1 MAFVAR
7 VLRVRPGE
15 GRITALMVGLAF
27 VSTASLSIGESG
39 ISALFFERVGADSL
53 PYVYLLQGATT
64 FVVMLGLTGTLA
76 RIGHRRA
83 YLAAPLSL
91 AAVLAAERAALASGA
106 GWIYTALWITV
117 AIATLVVGIAVWGIA
132 GMVVDTRQAKRLF
145 PIFAAGGIL
154 GSVIG
159 GLVTKPV
166 AAALGAANLP
176 LVWTGGLIVAFLVS
190 SSILGPPPAGTPRR
204 RIERRRSALGDLT
217 SAFAFVRRSRLLVW
231 MTVAAVLFS
240 VLFYSLYLPYAR
252 AAAER
257 FPDADDLAGFF
268 GLFWAGVTG
277 AAFVASM
284 FAANRL
290 IAWFGVAAM
299 VIVLPVLYT
308 AAFGVLLI
316 ASGFMTLVALRF
328 VIGLWL
334 QGVAS
339 PAWETLNNVIPESTR
354 DQTRAFLNGG
364 PTQVGTVIAGLV
376 ALVGE
381 NALTPRQFA
390 LIGLIA
396 AIATTIAT
404 IGIRRSYAGALGDAL
419 RAGRPQ
425 VFEPSSRSGP
435 VPLDVDADAARV
447 LEGALRSA
455 DMRERR
461 LAYQVIADLPVD
473 VRQDA
478 VLDGLGDDDPI
489 VRLAAV
495 RALEPSTTPGRE
507 ALISMIDD
515 ADAAVAAAAAARA
528 IDIRDDSRSEK
539 RLAELLSHPDA
550 VTRHAATE
558 QLALAPAE
566 RAAPLAVERLS
577 DPDEEVRAAALDVL
591 PDAAPSVVVE
601 HALTAIDDPSPIVR
615 RAAGRALGSAE
626 GQAFDRVLA
635 ALEDQ
640 RTADGAI
647 EAVRAMPRGDGDRTQ
662 EFVRR
667 LAARSTAD
675 RELAAAISDRDEAGR
690 LLRDAVLDRGRRVAR
705 SGLWGATLVAR
716 SRAEM
721 ETAIENLDGR
731 PGQVANALE
740 TLESAAADPALVRP
754 LIALWESPD
763 TDRRSGDGLSR
774 ALDDE
779 DEFIRR
785 CAEHVRVAH
794 EGGRTMPEP
803 VAAISIIERVLFLRK
818 VALFAD
824 LAPSD
829 LERVARL
836 TEERGYADGEV
847 IAAEGELGEDLH
859 IIVDGTIRVIQD
871 RDGSERELA
880 RRTAGDVVGE
890 MSIITQTPRVATL
903 VADGPV
909 RTIRLR
915 HREFESM
922 LRERPTV
929 AMGVMRVLA
938 YRLAER
944 GVESGE

>member
-15 GRITALMVGLAF
+15 GRVTALMVGLAF

-39 ISALFFERVGADSL
+39 ISALFFEHVGADSL
-53 PYVYLLQGATT
+53 PYVYLLQGGTT

-91 AAVLAAERAALASGA
+91 AAVLAAERAALASDA
-106 GWIYTALWITV
+106 VWIYTALWITV

-132 GMVVDTRQAKRLF
+132 GIVVDTRQAKRLF

-166 AAALGAANLP
+166 AATLGAANLP

-190 SSILGPPPAGTPRR
+190 RSILGPPPAGTPRR
-204 RIERRRSALGDLT
+204 RVERRRSALGDLT

-231 MTVAAVLFS
+231 MTIAAVLFS
-240 VLFYSLYLPYAR
+240 VLYYSLYLPYAR

-308 AAFGVLLI
+308 GAFGVLLI
-316 ASGFMTLVALRF
+316 ASGFVTLVTLRF

-364 PTQVGTVIAGLV
+364 PTQVGTVIAGVV

-404 IGIRRSYAGALGDAL
+404 VGIRRSYAGALADAL

-425 VFEPSSRSGP
+425 VFEPSARSGP

-461 LAYQVIADLPVD
+461 LAYQAIADLPVD

-478 VLDGLGDDDPI
+478 VLDGLRDDDPI

-495 RALEPSTTPGRE
+495 RALEPSTTQGRE
-507 ALISMIDD
+507 ALVSMIGD

-528 IDIRDDSRSEK
+528 LDLRNDSGSET
-539 RLAELLSHPDA
+539 RLAELLSHPEA
-550 VTRHAATE
+550 SRRHAATE
-558 QLALAPAE
+558 QLALAPAD
-566 RAAPLAVERLS
+566 RAAALAVERLS
-577 DPDEEVRAAALDVL
+577 DPDDEVRAAALDVL
-591 PDAAPSVVVE
+591 ADAPPSLVVE
-601 HALTAIDDPSPIVR
+601 HAFTAIGDPSPIVR
-615 RAAGRALGSAE
+615 RAAGRALGSAGGE
-626 GQAFDRVLA
+626 AFDRVLA

-647 EAVRAMPRGDGDRTQ
+647 EAVRAMPKGDDRTQ

-667 LAARSTAD
+667 LAARSSAD
-675 RELAAAISDRDEAGR
+675 RELAAAISDTDEAGR

-763 TDRRSGDGLSR
+763 TDHRSGDGLSR

-785 CAEHVRVAH
+785 CAEHARVAR

-836 TEERGYADGEV
+836 AEERGYADGEV

-871 RDGSERELA
+871 REGSERELA
-880 RRTAGDVVGE
+880 RRTAGEVVGE

-903 VADGPV
+903 IADGPV

>member
-15 GRITALMVGLAF
+15 GRITALMVELAF

-91 AAVLAAERAALASGA
+91 AAVLAAERAGLASDA
-106 GWIYTALWITV
+106 VWIYTALWVTV

-190 SSILGPPPAGTPRR
+190 RSILGPPPAGTPRR
-204 RIERRRSALGDLT
+204 RIERRQSALGDLT

-231 MTVAAVLFS
+231 MTVGAVLFS

-268 GLFWAGVTG
+268 GLFWAGVTS

-308 AAFGVLLI
+308 GAFGVLLI
-316 ASGFMTLVALRF
+316 ASGFVTLVTLRF

-364 PTQVGTVIAGLV
+364 PTQVGTVIAGVV

-390 LIGLIA
+390 LIGLVA

-404 IGIRRSYAGALGDAL
+404 VGIRRSYASALADAL

-425 VFEPSSRSGP
+425 VFEPSARSGP
-435 VPLDVDADAARV
+435 VPLDVDADAAKV

-461 LAYQVIADLPVD
+461 LAYQAIADLPVD

-478 VLDGLGDDDPI
+478 VLDGLRDDDPI

-495 RALEPSTTPGRE
+495 RALEPSTTQGRE
-507 ALISMIDD
+507 ALGSMVGD
-515 ADAAVAAAAAARA
+515 ADAAVAAAAAARSL
-528 IDIRDDSRSEK
+528 DLRDDSGSET
-539 RLAELLSHPDA
+539 RLAELLSHPEA
-550 VTRHAATE
+550 SRRHAATE

-577 DPDEEVRAAALDVL
+577 DPDDEVRAAALDVL
-591 PDAAPSVVVE
+591 AGAPPSVVVE
-601 HALTAIDDPSPIVR
+601 HASTAICDPSPIVR
-615 RAAGRALGSAE
+615 RAAGRALGSAGAE
-626 GQAFDRVLA
+626 AFDRVLA

-647 EAVRAMPRGDGDRTQ
+647 EAVRAMPKGDDRTH

-675 RELAAAISDRDEAGR
+675 RELADAISDTDEAGR

-763 TDRRSGDGLSR
+763 TVHRSGDGLSR

-785 CAEHVRVAH
+785 CAEHARVAR

-836 TEERGYADGEV
+836 AEERGYADGEV

-859 IIVDGTIRVIQD
+859 IIVDGRIRVIQD

-890 MSIITQTPRVATL
+890 MSIITQAPRVATL

-944 GVESGE
+944 GLESGE

>member
-15 GRITALMVGLAF
+15 GRVTALMVGLAF

-64 FVVMLGLTGTLA
+64 FIIMLGLTGTLA

-106 GWIYTALWITV
+106 VWIYTALWITV

-190 SSILGPPPAGTPRR
+190 RSILGPPPAGTPRR
-204 RIERRRSALGDLT
+204 RIERRRSALDDLT

-308 AAFGVLLI
+308 GAFGVLLI
-316 ASGFMTLVALRF
+316 ASGFVTLVALRF

-364 PTQVGTVIAGLV
+364 PTQVGTVIAGVV

-404 IGIRRSYAGALGDAL
+404 IGIRRSYASALADAL

-425 VFEPSSRSGP
+425 VFEPSARSGP

-455 DMRERR
+455 DLRERR
-461 LAYQVIADLPVD
+461 LAYQAIADLPVD

-507 ALISMIDD
+507 ALVSMIGD
-515 ADAAVAAAAAARA
+515 ADAAVAAAAVARA
-528 IDIRDDSRSEK
+528 LDLRDDTRSEM

-550 VTRHAATE
+550 ATRHAATE
-558 QLALAPAE
+558 QLALAPAA

-577 DPDEEVRAAALDVL
+577 DRDEEVRAAALGVL
-591 PDAAPSVVVE
+591 ADAAPSVVVE
-601 HALTAIDDPSPIVR
+601 HALTAIGDPSPIVR

-635 ALEDQ
+635 ALADQ

-647 EAVRAMPRGDGDRTQ
+647 EAVRAMPKGDGDRTQ

-667 LAARSTAD
+667 LPARSTAD
-675 RELAAAISDRDEAGR
+675 RGLPAAISDTDEAGR

-721 ETAIENLDGR
+721 ETAIENLDGW

-763 TDRRSGDGLSR
+763 TGRRSSDGLSR

-785 CAEHVRVAH
+785 CAEHVLVAR

-836 TEERGYADGEV
+836 AEERGYADGEV

-859 IIVDGTIRVIQD
+859 IIVDGTIRVVQD
-871 RDGSERELA
+871 REGSERELA

-922 LRERPTV
+922 LRERPSV

-944 GVESGE
+944 GLESGD

>member
-91 AAVLAAERAALASGA
+91 AAVLAAERAALASDA
-106 GWIYTALWITV
+106 VWIYTALWITV

-166 AAALGAANLP
+166 AAALGATNLP

-190 SSILGPPPAGTPRR
+190 RSILGPPPAGAPRR

-316 ASGFMTLVALRF
+316 ASGFVTLVTLRF

-364 PTQVGTVIAGLV
+364 PTQVGTVIAGVV

-396 AIATTIAT
+396 AIATTLAT
-404 IGIRRSYAGALGDAL
+404 VGIRRSYAGALADAL

-425 VFEPSSRSGP
+425 VFEPSARSGP

-455 DMRERR
+455 DVRERR
-461 LAYQVIADLPVD
+461 LAYQAIADLPVD

-478 VLDGLGDDDPI
+478 ILEGLGDVDPI

-495 RALEPSTTPGRE
+495 RALEPATAPGRE
-507 ALISMIDD
+507 ALVSMVDD
-515 ADAAVAAAAAARA
+515 ADPAVAAAAAARA
-528 IDIRDDSRSEK
+528 LDDPRSEA
-539 RLAELLSHPDA
+539 RLAELLSHPDG
-550 VTRHAATE
+550 VTRLAATE
-558 QLALAPAE
+558 QLALALAE

-591 PDAAPSVVVE
+591 AEAAPSAVVE

-615 RAAGRALGSAE
+615 RAAGRTLGTAVGE
-626 GQAFDRVLA
+626 AFDRVLA

-647 EAVRAMPRGDGDRTQ
+647 EAVRAMPKGDGDRTQ

-690 LLRDAVLDRGRRVAR
+690 LLRDAVIDRGRRVAR

-716 SRAEM
+716 NRAEM

-754 LIALWESPD
+754 LISLWESHD
-763 TDRRSGDGLSR
+763 ADRRSGDGLSR

-785 CAEHVRVAH
+785 CAEHVRLAR
-794 EGGRTMPEP
+794 EGGRTMPDP
-803 VAAISIIERVLFLRK
+803 IASISTIERVLFLRK

-836 TEERGYADGEV
+836 AEERGYADGEV

-859 IIVDGTIRVIQD
+859 IIVDGTIRVIQG

-880 RRTAGDVVGE
+880 RRNAGDVVGE
-890 MSIITQTPRVATL
+890 MSIITQAPRVATL

-909 RTIRLR
+909 RTISLR

-922 LRERPTV
+922 LRERPSV

-944 GVESGE
+944 GLESGD

>member
-15 GRITALMVGLAF
+15 GRITVLMVGLAF

-91 AAVLAAERAALASGA
+91 AAVLAAERAALASDA
-106 GWIYTALWITV
+106 VWIYTALWITV

-166 AAALGAANLP
+166 AAVLGAANLP
-176 LVWTGGLIVAFLVS
+176 LVWTGGLIVTFLVS
-190 SSILGPPPAGTPRR
+190 RSILGPPPAGTPRR

-316 ASGFMTLVALRF
+316 ASGFVILVTLRF

-364 PTQVGTVIAGLV
+364 PTQVGTVIAGVV

-396 AIATTIAT
+396 AIATTFAT
-404 IGIRRSYAGALGDAL
+404 VGIRRSYAGALGDAL
-419 RAGRPQ
+419 RSGRPQ
-425 VFEPSSRSGP
+425 VFEPSARSGP

-461 LAYQVIADLPVD
+461 LAYQAIADLPVD

-507 ALISMIDD
+507 ALVSMVDD

-528 IDIRDDSRSEK
+528 LDIRDDPRSET

-591 PDAAPSVVVE
+591 ADAAASVVVE

-615 RAAGRALGSAE
+615 RAAGRALGSAGGE
-626 GQAFDRVLA
+626 AFDRVLA

-647 EAVRAMPRGDGDRTQ
+647 EAVRAMPKGDDRTH

-667 LAARSTAD
+667 LAARSSAD
-675 RELAAAISDRDEAGR
+675 RELAAAISDTDEAGR

-705 SGLWGATLVAR
+705 SGLWAATLVAR
-716 SRAEM
+716 SRPEM

-740 TLESAAADPALVRP
+740 TLESAAADPPLVRP

-779 DEFIRR
+779 DDFIRR

-836 TEERGYADGEV
+836 AEERGYADGEL

-871 RDGSERELA
+871 REGSERELA

>member
-1 MAFVAR
+1 
-7 VLRVRPGE
+7 
-15 GRITALMVGLAF
+15 
-27 VSTASLSIGESG
+27 
-39 ISALFFERVGADSL
+39 
-53 PYVYLLQGATT
+53 
-64 FVVMLGLTGTLA
+64 
-76 RIGHRRA
+76 
-83 YLAAPLSL
+83 
-91 AAVLAAERAALASGA
+91 
-106 GWIYTALWITV
+106 
-117 AIATLVVGIAVWGIA
+117 
-132 GMVVDTRQAKRLF
+132 
-145 PIFAAGGIL
+145 
-154 GSVIG
+154 
-159 GLVTKPV
+159 
-166 AAALGAANLP
+166 
-176 LVWTGGLIVAFLVS
+176 
-190 SSILGPPPAGTPRR
+190 
-204 RIERRRSALGDLT
+204 
-217 SAFAFVRRSRLLVW
+217 

-308 AAFGVLLI
+308 GAFGVLLI
-316 ASGFMTLVALRF
+316 ASGFVTLVALRF

-364 PTQVGTVIAGLV
+364 PTQVGTVIAGVV
-376 ALVGE
+376 ALIGE

-396 AIATTIAT
+396 AIATTVAT
-404 IGIRRSYAGALGDAL
+404 VGIRRSYAGALGDAL

-425 VFEPSSRSGP
+425 VFEPSARSGP

-455 DMRERR
+455 DLRERR
-461 LAYQVIADLPVD
+461 LAYQAIADLPVD

-495 RALEPSTTPGRE
+495 RVLEPSTTPGRE
-507 ALISMIDD
+507 ALVSMIDD

-528 IDIRDDSRSEK
+528 LDLRDDPRPGR

-550 VTRHAATE
+550 ATRHAATE

-577 DPDEEVRAAALDVL
+577 DPDEEVRAVALDVL
-591 PDAAPSVVVE
+591 
-601 HALTAIDDPSPIVR
+601 
-615 RAAGRALGSAE
+615 AAGRALGSAE

-647 EAVRAMPRGDGDRTQ
+647 EAVRAMPKGDDRTH

-675 RELAAAISDRDEAGR
+675 RELAAAISDTDEAGR

-705 SGLWGATLVAR
+705 SGLWGATLIAR

-763 TDRRSGDGLSR
+763 TGRRSGDGLSS
-774 ALDDE
+774 ALNDE

-785 CAEHVRVAH
+785 CAEHVRVAR

-803 VAAISIIERVLFLRK
+803 LAAISIIERVLFLRK

-836 TEERGYADGEV
+836 AEERGYADGEV

-859 IIVDGTIRVIQD
+859 IIVDGTIRVVQD
-871 RDGSERELA
+871 REGSERELA

-890 MSIITQTPRVATL
+890 MSIITQAPRVATL

-922 LRERPTV
+922 LRERPSV

-944 GVESGE
+944 RLESGE

>member
-15 GRITALMVGLAF
+15 GRVTALMVGLAF

-106 GWIYTALWITV
+106 VWIYTALWITV

-190 SSILGPPPAGTPRR
+190 RSILGPPPAGSPRR

-308 AAFGVLLI
+308 GAFGVLLI
-316 ASGFMTLVALRF
+316 ASGFVTLVALRF

-364 PTQVGTVIAGLV
+364 PTQVGTVIAGVV

-404 IGIRRSYAGALGDAL
+404 VGIRRSYAGALGDAL

-425 VFEPSSRSGP
+425 VFEPSARSGP

-461 LAYQVIADLPVD
+461 LAYQAIADLPVD

-478 VLDGLGDDDPI
+478 VLDGLRDDDPI

-507 ALISMIDD
+507 ALVSMIGD
-515 ADAAVAAAAAARA
+515 ADAAVAAAAAARGL
-528 IDIRDDSRSEK
+528 DLRDDSRSET

-550 VTRHAATE
+550 ATRHAATE
-558 QLALAPAE
+558 QLTLAPAD
-566 RAAPLAVERLS
+566 RATTLAVERLS

-591 PDAAPSVVVE
+591 ADAAPSLVVE
-601 HALTAIDDPSPIVR
+601 HALTAIGDPSPIVR

-626 GQAFDRVLA
+626 GQVFDRVLA

-647 EAVRAMPRGDGDRTQ
+647 EAVRAMPKGDDRTQ

-675 RELAAAISDRDEAGR
+675 RELAAAISDTDEAGR

-721 ETAIENLDGR
+721 ETAIENLDGT

-763 TDRRSGDGLSR
+763 TGRRSGDGLSR

-785 CAEHVRVAH
+785 CAEHVRVAR
-794 EGGRTMPEP
+794 EGGRTMPES

-818 VALFAD
+818 AALFAD

-836 TEERGYADGEV
+836 AEERGYADGEV

-859 IIVDGTIRVIQD
+859 IIVDGTIRVVQD
-871 RDGSERELA
+871 REGSERELA

-922 LRERPTV
+922 LRERPSV

-944 GVESGE
+944 GLESGE

>member
-39 ISALFFERVGADSL
+39 ISALFFEHVGADSL
-53 PYVYLLQGATT
+53 PYVYLLQGGTT
-64 FVVMLGLTGTLA
+64 FVVMLALTGTLA

-91 AAVLAAERAALASGA
+91 AAVLGAERAALASGA
-106 GWIYTALWITV
+106 DWIYTALWITV
-117 AIATLVVGIAVWGIA
+117 AIATLVVSIAVWGIA

-159 GLVTKPV
+159 GLVTKPI
-166 AAALGAANLP
+166 AAALGATNLP
-176 LVWTGGLIVAFLVS
+176 LVWTGGLVVAFLVS
-190 SSILGPPPAGTPRR
+190 RSILGPPPAGPPRR
-204 RIERRRSALGDLT
+204 RTERRRSALGDLT
-217 SAFAFVRRSRLLVW
+217 SAFVFVRRSRLLVW

-240 VLFYSLYLPYAR
+240 VLYYSLYLPYAR

-257 FPDADDLAGFF
+257 FRDADDLAGFF

-284 FAANRL
+284 FGANRL

-308 AAFGVLLI
+308 GAFGVLLI
-316 ASGFMTLVALRF
+316 SSGFVTLVALRF

-364 PTQVGTVIAGLV
+364 PTQVGTVIAGVV

-404 IGIRRSYAGALGDAL
+404 VAIRRSYAGALGDAL

-425 VFEPSSRSGP
+425 VFEPSARSGP

-447 LEGALRSA
+447 LEGALHSA

-461 LAYQVIADLPVD
+461 LAYQAIADLPVD
-473 VRQDA
+473 VRHDA
-478 VLDGLGDDDPI
+478 VLDGVGDDDPI

-495 RALEPSTTPGRE
+495 RALESSTSSGRE
-507 ALISMIDD
+507 ALVSMIGD
-515 ADAAVAAAAAARA
+515 ADAAVAAAAAVRA
-528 IDIRDDSRSEK
+528 LDLRDEPRSET
-539 RLAELLSHPDA
+539 RLAELLSNPDA
-550 VTRHAATE
+550 ATRHAATE
-558 QLALAPAE
+558 QLALAPAD
-566 RAAPLAVERLS
+566 RAATLAVERLS

-591 PDAAPSVVVE
+591 ADAAPSLVVD
-601 HALTAIDDPSPIVR
+601 HALAAIGDPSPIVR

-626 GQAFDRVLA
+626 GPAFDRVLA

-647 EAVRAMPRGDGDRTQ
+647 EAVRAMPKGDDRTQ

-667 LAARSTAD
+667 LAAHSSAD
-675 RELAAAISDRDEAGR
+675 RELAASISDADEAGR

-705 SGLWGATLVAR
+705 AGLWGATLVAR

-754 LIALWESPD
+754 LIALWESPG
-763 TDRRSGDGLSR
+763 TGHRSSGGLSR

-785 CAEHVRVAH
+785 CAEHVRVAR

-818 VALFAD
+818 VTLFAD

-836 TEERGYADGEV
+836 AEERGYADSEV
-847 IAAEGELGEDLH
+847 IAAEGELGEDLY
-859 IIVDGTIRVIQD
+859 IIVDGTIRVVKD
-871 RDGSERELA
+871 REGSERELA
-880 RRTAGDVVGE
+880 RRMAGDVVGE

-944 GVESGE
+944 GLESGE

>member
-1 MAFVAR
+1 MGFVAR

-91 AAVLAAERAALASGA
+91 AAVLAAERAALASDA
-106 GWIYTALWITV
+106 VWIYTALWITV
-117 AIATLVVGIAVWGIA
+117 AIATLVVSIAVWGIA

-190 SSILGPPPAGTPRR
+190 RSILGPPPAGTPRR
-204 RIERRRSALGDLT
+204 RVERRRSALGELT
-217 SAFAFVRRSRLLVW
+217 SAFTFVRRSRLLVW

-240 VLFYSLYLPYAR
+240 VLYYSLYLPYAR

-257 FPDADDLAGFF
+257 FPDADELAGFF

-316 ASGFMTLVALRF
+316 ASGFVILVSLRF

-364 PTQVGTVIAGLV
+364 PTQVGTVIAGVV

-404 IGIRRSYAGALGDAL
+404 VGIRRSYASALADAL

-425 VFEPSSRSGP
+425 VFEPSARSGP

-447 LEGALRSA
+447 LEGALRST

-461 LAYQVIADLPVD
+461 LAYQAIADLPVD

-478 VLDGLGDDDPI
+478 VLDGVGDDDPI

-495 RALEPSTTPGRE
+495 RALEPSTTSGRE
-507 ALISMIDD
+507 ALVSMIDD

-528 IDIRDDSRSEK
+528 LDLPDEPRSEA

-550 VTRHAATE
+550 ATRHAATE
-558 QLALAPAE
+558 QLALAPAH
-566 RAAPLAVERLS
+566 RAAPLAVVRLS

-591 PDAAPSVVVE
+591 IRAAPSLVVE
-601 HALTAIDDPSPIVR
+601 HALTAIGDPSPIVR
-615 RAAGRALGSAE
+615 RAAGRALGSAG
-626 GQAFDRVLA
+626 GQASDRVLA

-647 EAVRAMPRGDGDRTQ
+647 EAVRAMPKGDDRTQ

-667 LAARSTAD
+667 LAARSASD
-675 RELAAAISDRDEAGR
+675 RELAAAISDTDEAGR

-763 TDRRSGDGLSR
+763 TGHRSSDGLSR

-785 CAEHVRVAH
+785 CAEHVRVAR
-794 EGGRTMPEP
+794 EGGGAMPEP

-836 TEERGYADGEV
+836 AEERGYADGEV

-871 RDGSERELA
+871 REGSEHELA

-890 MSIITQTPRVATL
+890 MSIITQAPRVATL

-922 LRERPTV
+922 LRERPSV

-944 GVESGE
+944 GLESGE

>member
-1 MAFVAR
+1 
-7 VLRVRPGE
+7 
-15 GRITALMVGLAF
+15 

-39 ISALFFERVGADSL
+39 ISALFFEHVGADSL
-53 PYVYLLQGATT
+53 PYVYLLQGGTT

-76 RIGHRRA
+76 RLGHRCA

-91 AAVLAAERAALASGA
+91 AAVLAAERAALASDA
-106 GWIYTALWITV
+106 VWIYTALWITV

-159 GLVTKPV
+159 GLVTKPI

-190 SSILGPPPAGTPRR
+190 RSILGPPPAGTPRR
-204 RIERRRSALGDLT
+204 RIQRRRSALGDLT

-257 FPDADDLAGFF
+257 FRDADDLAGFF

-299 VIVLPVLYT
+299 VIVLPVLYS

-316 ASGFMTLVALRF
+316 ASGFVILVALRF

-376 ALVGE
+376 ALLGE

-396 AIATTIAT
+396 AIATAIAT
-404 IGIRRSYAGALGDAL
+404 VGIRRSYAGALGDAL

-425 VFEPSSRSGP
+425 VFEPSARSGP

-447 LEGALRSA
+447 LEDALRSS
-455 DMRERR
+455 DTRERR
-461 LAYQVIADLPVD
+461 LAYQAIADLPVD

-478 VLDGLGDDDPI
+478 VLDGLRDDDPI

-495 RALEPSTTPGRE
+495 RALEPSTTQGRE
-507 ALISMIDD
+507 ALVSMIGD

-528 IDIRDDSRSEK
+528 LDLRDDPRSEM

-550 VTRHAATE
+550 ATRHAATE
-558 QLALAPAE
+558 QLALAPAD
-566 RAAPLAVERLS
+566 RAATLAVERLS
-577 DPDEEVRAAALDVL
+577 DPDEDVRATALDVL
-591 PDAAPSVVVE
+591 ADAAPSLVVE
-601 HALTAIDDPSPIVR
+601 HAVTAIGDPSPIVR
-615 RAAGRALGSAE
+615 RAAGRALGSAG

-647 EAVRAMPRGDGDRTQ
+647 EAVRAMPNGDGDRTQ

-763 TDRRSGDGLSR
+763 TGRRSGDGLSR

-785 CAEHVRVAH
+785 CAEHVRVAR

-803 VAAISIIERVLFLRK
+803 IAAISIIERVLFLRK

-836 TEERGYADGEV
+836 AEERGYADGEV

-871 RDGSERELA
+871 REGSERELA

>member
-7 VLRVRPGE
+7 VLRVQPGE

-39 ISALFFERVGADSL
+39 ISALFFEHVGADSL
-53 PYVYLLQGATT
+53 PYVYLLQGGTT

-91 AAVLAAERAALASGA
+91 AAVLAAERAALASDA
-106 GWIYTALWITV
+106 VWIYTALWITV

-176 LVWTGGLIVAFLVS
+176 VVWTGGLIVAFLVS
-190 SSILGPPPAGTPRR
+190 RSILGPPPAGTPRR

-217 SAFAFVRRSRLLVW
+217 SAFVFVRRSRLLVW

-290 IAWFGVAAM
+290 IAWFGVAVM

-308 AAFGVLLI
+308 GAFGVLLI
-316 ASGFMTLVALRF
+316 ASGFVTLVAVRF

-364 PTQVGTVIAGLV
+364 PTQVGTVIAGVV

-404 IGIRRSYAGALGDAL
+404 VGIRRSYASALADAL

-461 LAYQVIADLPVD
+461 LAYQAIADLPVD
-473 VRQDA
+473 VREDA
-478 VLDGLGDDDPI
+478 VRDGLGDDDPI

-495 RALEPSTTPGRE
+495 RALEPSTTPSRE
-507 ALISMIDD
+507 ALVSMIGD
-515 ADAAVAAAAAARA
+515 ADAAVAAAAAARSL
-528 IDIRDDSRSEK
+528 DLHDDSRSET

-550 VTRHAATE
+550 ATRHAATE
-558 QLALAPAE
+558 QLALAPAD

-591 PDAAPSVVVE
+591 ADTAPSLAID
-601 HALTAIDDPSPIVR
+601 HALAAIDDPSAVVR

-626 GQAFDRVLA
+626 GPAFDRVLA

-647 EAVRAMPRGDGDRTQ
+647 EAVRAMPRGDHRTQ

-675 RELAAAISDRDEAGR
+675 RELAAAISDTDEAGR

-716 SRAEM
+716 NRAEM

-754 LIALWESPD
+754 LIALWESPE
-763 TDRRSGDGLSR
+763 TGHRSGDGLSR
-774 ALDDE
+774 ALEDE

-785 CAEHVRVAH
+785 CAEHARVTR

-836 TEERGYADGEV
+836 AEERGYAEGEV

-859 IIVDGTIRVIQD
+859 IIVDGAIRVIQD
-871 RDGSERELA
+871 REGSERELA

-944 GVESGE
+944 GLESGE

>member
-1 MAFVAR
+1 MASVAR

-15 GRITALMVGLAF
+15 GRVTALMVGLAF

-64 FVVMLGLTGTLA
+64 FVIMLGLTGTLA

-106 GWIYTALWITV
+106 VWIYTALWITV

-166 AAALGAANLP
+166 AAALGAANLL

-190 SSILGPPPAGTPRR
+190 RSILGPPPAGTPRR

-316 ASGFMTLVALRF
+316 ASGFVTLVALRF

-364 PTQVGTVIAGLV
+364 PTQVGTVIAGVV

-396 AIATTIAT
+396 AVATTIAT
-404 IGIRRSYAGALGDAL
+404 VGIRRSYAGALGDAL

-461 LAYQVIADLPVD
+461 LAYQAIADLPVE

-507 ALISMIDD
+507 ALVSMIGD

-528 IDIRDDSRSEK
+528 LDLRDDTRSEM

-550 VTRHAATE
+550 ATRHAATE
-558 QLALAPAE
+558 QLALAPAH

-577 DPDEEVRAAALDVL
+577 DQDEEVRAAALDVL
-591 PDAAPSVVVE
+591 ADAAPSVVVE
-601 HALTAIDDPSPIVR
+601 HALAAIGDPSPIVR

-635 ALEDQ
+635 ALADQ

-647 EAVRAMPRGDGDRTQ
+647 EAVRAMPKGDGDRTQ

-675 RELAAAISDRDEAGR
+675 RDLAAAISDTDEAGR

-721 ETAIENLDGR
+721 ETAIENLDGW

-763 TDRRSGDGLSR
+763 TGRPSGDGLSR

-785 CAEHVRVAH
+785 CAEHARASR

-836 TEERGYADGEV
+836 AEERGYADGEV

-871 RDGSERELA
+871 REGSERELA

-922 LRERPTV
+922 LRERPSV

-944 GVESGE
+944 GLESGE

>member
-15 GRITALMVGLAF
+15 ARVTALMVGLAF

-39 ISALFFERVGADSL
+39 ISALFFEHVGADSL
-53 PYVYLLQGATT
+53 PYVYLLQGGTT
-64 FVVMLGLTGTLA
+64 FVIMLGLTGTLA

-91 AAVLAAERAALASGA
+91 AAVLAAERAALASDA
-106 GWIYTALWITV
+106 VWIYTALWITV

-159 GLVTKPV
+159 GLVTQPV

-190 SSILGPPPAGTPRR
+190 RSILGPRPTGTPRR
-204 RIERRRSALGDLT
+204 RSERRRSALGELT

-257 FPDADDLAGFF
+257 FSDADDLAGFF

-316 ASGFMTLVALRF
+316 ASGFVILVALRF

-364 PTQVGTVIAGLV
+364 PTQVGTVIAGVV

-404 IGIRRSYAGALGDAL
+404 VGIRRSYAGALGDAL

-425 VFEPSSRSGP
+425 VFEPSARSGP

-461 LAYQVIADLPVD
+461 LAYLAIADLPVD

-507 ALISMIDD
+507 ALVSMVDD

-528 IDIRDDSRSEK
+528 LDVRDDPRSET

-558 QLALAPAE
+558 QLALAPAD
-566 RAAPLAVERLS
+566 RAATLAAERLS

-591 PDAAPSVVVE
+591 ADAAPSVVVE
-601 HALTAIDDPSPIVR
+601 HALTAIGDPSPIVR
-615 RAAGRALGSAE
+615 RAAGQALGSAE
-626 GQAFDRVLA
+626 GQAFERVLA

-647 EAVRAMPRGDGDRTQ
+647 EAVRAMPKGDGDRTQ

-763 TDRRSGDGLSR
+763 TGRRSGDGLSR

-785 CAEHVRVAH
+785 CAEHVRAAH

-836 TEERGYADGEV
+836 AEERGYADGEV

-909 RTIRLR
+909 RAIRLR

-922 LRERPTV
+922 LRERPSV

-944 GVESGE
+944 GLESGE